1 MNINNPTFGGFK
13 PDAMSR
19 IAKTLGYEGEMT
31 GFQQYL
37 DQNPDK
43 RTQMDQFKQ
52 AAMRMAKGGA
62 VRKYQA
68 GGFSSPN
75 TAAAMT
81 TVPTGTDPMEEP
93 TPTMYNLGQNV
104 TTPQITEPPEST
116 QPMQPTKPIT
126 DIGQPVPLPIDP
138 RTGKPPEFTQPVQP
152 VQPPEDQP
160 IIDDGIPPVQQPDL
174 GGYDPSQGMPEKIDP
189 TEMLEGLSWARHSQ
203 KGIDMLLESGKL
215 PSDEMFTKTINPD
228 GTESLTPDPSKYTV
242 SGGRENWIFT
252 FEDGTSTVVNR
263 AKLSDAKKTLG
274 EEITPVISRLKQW
287 EEKNEQ
293 FKKQE
298 EAYREYLT
306 GETSRDVTGDL
317 ENIEQEYTTAQDNY
331 TQQNLELQRLQA
343 QADANPDDPYLKEL
357 VEAKGVELS
366 ETLSRLEQLGPLYQS
381 TQRTIED
388 EFKDRATDPT
398 LPEGASVDPTMIKQE
413 AGQFIPAGSGQVSGE
428 FGVSDVALAGTATAA
443 AVTQPETA
451 TYEADLSQDKVMS
464 QTAALEAAQTDPDD
478 PRAKVTAQ
486 ETTRSMIRD
495 LDAAQCTGI
504 LMDNPVQRK
513 IEAGE
518 LVSGAANAQT
528 AAKFMEEVQAAEAQ
542 PSQKATVAGQLD
554 QLMSDFDGGETPA
567 WAAGAMR
574 TAMQTMSARGLGAS
588 SMAGQAVVQA
598 AMESALPIAQA
609 DASIFSQFEQQN
621 LSNRQQRAMLA
632 AQQRAQFLG
641 QEFDQEFQARVANAS
656 KVSDIANMNFT
667 AEQTIALENS
677 RIVNTMEL
685 TNLGNR
691 QAMVIAEASAL
702 ANLDLS
708 NLSNRQQSQVQ
719 NAQNFLQ
726 MDMANLSNRQQTSI
740 FKTQQNI
747 QSILSDQAATNAAQ
761 QFNAQSTNQANQ
773 FYDNLNSTVNMFN
786 AEQTNAQERFN
797 SGQVNAANQF
807 NANMK
812 NNREQFNAKNQLVV
826 DQSNATWR
834 REIATQDTAAINRA
848 NELNAMNTLDIS
860 NTAYNN
866 MWNMYND
873 QMSWAVSSYESE
885 AERLNALALETL
897 RQEGSAAATKY
908 ANDAKAS
915 GAIGSAIISL
925 LTAGKDSVLG
935 GLFF

>member
-1 MNINNPTFGGFK
+1 MQNKNMNINNPTFGGFK

-19 IAKTLGYEGEMT
+19 IAKTLGYDGEMT

-62 VRKYQA
+62 VRNYQV
-68 GGFSSPN
+68 GGFSAPN
-75 TAAAMT
+75 TAAGMT
-81 TVPTGTDPMEEP
+81 TIPTVLEPSDPIP
-93 TPTMYNLGQNV
+93 
-104 TTPQITEPPEST
+104 
-116 QPMQPTKPIT
+116 
-126 DIGQPVPLPIDP
+126 
-138 RTGKPPEFTQPVQP
+138 TQPVQTQPQPTIPKVIDPITGEPPFIGGPARPMPIDPITGEPPITGGP
-152 VQPPEDQP
+152 VLPMPTPKDPIDSRPMPITPPELQPQPPVEE
-160 IIDDGIPPVQQPDL
+160 GPDL
-174 GGYDPSQGMPEKIDP
+174 GGYDPSKGMPEALPDEFITSYTTDQPSWAKKGL
-189 TEMLEGLSWARHSQ
+189 TEMF
-203 KGIDMLLESGKL
+203 KSGKL
-215 PSDEMFTKTINPD
+215 PEDPADFTSESLGNRQYKITYKD
-228 GTESLTPDPSKYTV
+228 GTTMEVGPIGKFDTEPDAIRTLVAEQINKFKNSPEYTQKLAQQNAYRSYLTEQT
-242 SGGRENWIFT
+242 SGG
-252 FEDGTSTVVNR
+252 
-263 AKLSDAKKTLG
+263 
-274 EEITPVISRLKQW
+274 
-287 EEKNEQ
+287 
-293 FKKQE
+293 
-298 EAYREYLT
+298 
-306 GETSRDVTGDL
+306 VTGDL
-317 ENIEQEYTTAQDNY
+317 ENIEQEYTTAQNNY

-381 TQRTIED
+381 TQKTIED

-398 LPEGASVDPTMIKQE
+398 LPEGAGVNATLIGAPMQE
-413 AGQFIPAGSGQVSGE
+413 ELIGAGSGQVTGSG
-428 FGVSDVALAGTATAA
+428 GVDSVTLAGTATAA

-495 LDAAQCTGI
+495 LDAAQGTGI

-528 AAKFMEEVQAAEAQ
+528 ASKFMEEVQAATAQ

-554 QLMSDFDGGETPA
+554 QLMADFEGGETPA

-656 KVSDIANMNFT
+656 KISDIANMNFT

-708 NLSNRQQSQVQ
+708 NLNNRQQSQVQ

-797 SGQVNAANQF
+797 AGQVNAADQF

-885 AERLNALALETL
+885 AQRLNALALETL